1 MPPLLQGALIESPL
15 RVEQTVPRA
24 WVHKRS
30 LDNVFVTEIRACADN
45 RFICAARLPTAH
57 RFFNDAGR
65 HPQNDIV
72 FYTELGCQASL
83 AVCHAF
89 LNVGGDD
96 AFIFEGSHAALCEDA
111 WKVGHED
118 GEAVTIEIRVQDI
131 ISRKSNAVTRLVTEL
146 TMWIGARL
154 VFRGTGVFTIQ
165 PSSLFERVRRLSAG
179 RTAAA
184 LFDGSP
190 GEIEPRASL
199 VPRVTGDNVAIS
211 PPRRGRANGVVAS
224 VVVDRRHPYFFD
236 RHCDYVPSTLLL
248 EACAQLASSSFL
260 ATTGIEPLGVSDC
273 TASFTQF
280 VERGVPAEV
289 TAHVGL
295 WSRADRVPPA
305 VFLNILQQD
314 TLCGTATMHLTVPAG
329 R

>member
-1 MPPLLQGALIESPL
+1 MPPLLQEALIESPL

-30 LDNVFVTEIRACADN
+30 LDNVLVTEIRAGGEN
-45 RFICAARLPTAH
+45 RFICAGRLPTAH

-65 HPQNDIV
+65 RPQDDIL

-83 AVCHAF
+83 TVCHAIF
-89 LNVGGDD
+89 HVGPDD
-96 AFIFEGSHAALCEDA
+96 AFIFEGSHASLTEAA
-111 WKVGHED
+111 WETTCDD
-118 GEAVTIEIRVQDI
+118 GEAVIVEIRARQVTR
-131 ISRKSNAVTRLVTEL
+131 RKNNAVSRVVTEH
-146 TMWIGARL
+146 TMWIGARH

-165 PSSLFERVRRLSAG
+165 PSALFQRLRRLSVG

-184 LFDGSP
+184 LFDAGTVTETRSAFV
-190 GEIEPRASL
+190 PRA
-199 VPRVTGDNVAIS
+199 TADNVAIS
-211 PPRRGRANGVVAS
+211 SPRRGHANGITSS

-236 RHCDYVPSTLLL
+236 QPCEHVPVTLLL

-260 ATTGIEPLGVSDC
+260 ANTGIEPRGVSDC

-280 VERGVPAEV
+280 VEASVPAEV
-289 TAHVGL
+289 TAHMGQ
-295 WSRADRVPPA
+295 WTRADGLRPA
-305 VFLNILQQD
+305 VFLNISQQD
-314 TLCGTATMHLTVPAG
+314 TLCGTATMHLAVPSG